1 MAAVENLAGVA
12 TCREGGGGGLEVHM
26 NLMPPRIPKVS
37 FFLYFGPSGRLQME
51 GIRAF
56 QIHFML
62 LVMKKDT
69 YNDIFSRRLL
79 KTNEFLDKRL
89 GLHIFFKI

>member
-1 MAAVENLAGVA
+1 
-12 TCREGGGGGLEVHM
+12 
-26 NLMPPRIPKVS
+26 
-37 FFLYFGPSGRLQME
+37 ME

-79 KTNEFLDKRL
+79 KTT
-89 GLHIFFKI
+89 